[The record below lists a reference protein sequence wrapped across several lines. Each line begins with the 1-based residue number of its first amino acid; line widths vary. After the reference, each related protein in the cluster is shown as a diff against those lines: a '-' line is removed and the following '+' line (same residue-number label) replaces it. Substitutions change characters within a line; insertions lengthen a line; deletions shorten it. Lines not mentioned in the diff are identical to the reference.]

1 MTSNSTRLRI
11 AVSSGRSPGSPTTR
25 SWRPEPA
32 RPSTLEV
39 VAPKRPEETSD
50 RHQPEPHRP
59 GGLGRLAGWVKTHR
73 ASIAILVPVLVLV
86 GMVHALGM
94 NSNPQRLDD
103 EGTYVSQAWAV
114 LHWNTLAHYTYW
126 YDHPPLGWILV
137 GLYSA
142 ATGAFTRAPNAV
154 AAGRELM
161 LVLQLVSA
169 TLLYIMARRL
179 GLRRIAAVGA
189 VLLFSLSPLALEF
202 HRAVYLDNIATPFVL
217 AAFVLALSPQ
227 GRLAAFAG
235 SGFCFG
241 VAALCKETILV
252 LLPALVWQLWRGSD
266 QRTRRYSLAVAGS
279 VFVLTGSFYLLFAAL
294 RGELLPGPGHVSLVD
309 GIAFQLLSRKA
320 SGSPFDPS
328 SPSHQTIVSWLR
340 RDPWLV
346 PAALALL
353 PVCLAIRRVRPLA
366 AGLLVLA
373 VIVARPG
380 YLPIPFVIAVLPL
393 AALVVAAVI
402 DAAWGRLRSSDP
414 RRPATARWRRWAAAS
429 LRVARA
435 GMVGIVVVTAVN
447 VIGPGWRERD
457 HQLMAIDRDRP
468 MTQAEQWI
476 AANVPRAS
484 PILVDD
490 ALWVDLVRS
499 GRPPDRVVWF
509 WKLDRDPEIKARYP
523 DGWRHFQYV
532 VSTTAVRGSFYE
544 LPYVSAALEHGTVV
558 ASFGTGEDQVQ
569 ILRVQPDGNR

>member
-1 MTSNSTRLRI
+1 
-11 AVSSGRSPGSPTTR
+11 
-25 SWRPEPA
+25 
-32 RPSTLEV
+32 
-39 VAPKRPEETSD
+39 
-50 RHQPEPHRP
+50 
-59 GGLGRLAGWVKTHR
+59 
-73 ASIAILVPVLVLV
+73 
-86 GMVHALGM
+86 
-94 NSNPQRLDD
+94 
-103 EGTYVSQAWAV
+103 
-114 LHWNTLAHYTYW
+114 
-126 YDHPPLGWILV
+126 
-137 GLYSA
+137 
-142 ATGAFTRAPNAV
+142 
-154 AAGRELM
+154 
-161 LVLQLVSA
+161 
-169 TLLYIMARRL
+169 
-179 GLRRIAAVGA
+179 
-189 VLLFSLSPLALEF
+189 
-202 HRAVYLDNIATPFVL
+202 
-217 AAFVLALSPQ
+217 
-227 GRLAAFAG
+227 
-235 SGFCFG
+235 
-241 VAALCKETILV
+241 VAALCKETVLV

-266 QRTRRYSLAVAGS
+266 RRTRRYSLAVAGS

-294 RGELLPGPGHVSLVD
+294 RGELLPGQGHVSLVD
-309 GIAFQLLSRKA
+309 GIAFQLLSRKV

-366 AGLLVLA
+366 AGLVVLA

-380 YLPIPFVIAVLPL
+380 YLPIPFVIGVLPL
-393 AALVVAAVI
+393 AALVVAAVV

-414 RRPATARWRRWAAAS
+414 RPADARWRRWAAAW
-429 LRVARA
+429 LRVVRA
-435 GMVGIVVVTAVN
+435 ATVGIVVVAAVN
-447 VIGPGWRERD
+447 VIGPGWQERD
-457 HQLMAIDRDRP
+457 HQLMTIDRDRP

-476 AANVPRAS
+476 AANVPRTS

-499 GRPPDRVVWF
+499 GRPPTRVVWF

-523 DGWRHFQYV
+523 DGWRHFEYV

>member
-1 MTSNSTRLRI
+1 MRSNSTRLRV
-11 AVSSGRSPGSPTTR
+11 AVPPGRSAGHPATR

-32 RPSTLEV
+32 RPRPLEV
-39 VAPKRPEETSD
+39 VASKRLEETSD
-50 RHQPEPHRP
+50 RRQQEPHRP
-59 GGLGRLAGWVKTHR
+59 GGLRRLAGWVKAHR
-73 ASIAILVPVLVLV
+73 ASIALLLPVLVLV

-114 LHWNTLAHYTYW
+114 MHWNTLAHYTYW

-137 GLYSA
+137 AWYSA
-142 ATGAFTRAPNAV
+142 VSGAFERAPNAV
-154 AAGRELM
+154 AAGREFM
-161 LVLQLVSA
+161 LVLQIVSA
-169 TLLYIMARRL
+169 TLLYVLARRL
-179 GLRRIAAVGA
+179 GLRRIGAVGA

-217 AAFVLALSPQ
+217 AAFVLALSPE

-241 VAALCKETILV
+241 VAALCKETTVL
-252 LLPALVWQLWRGSD
+252 LLPALAWQLWRGAD
-266 QRTRRYSLAVAGS
+266 RRTRRYSLAVAGS

-294 RGELLPGPGHVSLVD
+294 RGELLPGPSHVSLVD
-309 GIAFQLLSRKA
+309 GIAFQLFSRKV

-328 SPSHQTIVSWLR
+328 STSHQTIVSWLQ
-340 RDPWLV
+340 RDPWFI

-353 PVCLAIRRVRPLA
+353 PVCLAIRRLRPLA

-373 VIVARPG
+373 VMVARPG
-380 YLPIPFVIAVLPL
+380 YLPIPFVIGVLPL
-393 AALVVAAVI
+393 AALVVAAAV
-402 DAAWGRLRSSDP
+402 DAAWGRLRSNP
-414 RRPATARWRRWAAAS
+414 LQPATARWRRWAAAS
-429 LRVARA
+429 LRVVRA
-435 GMVGIVVVTAVN
+435 GTVGIVVIAAVN
-447 VIGPGWRERD
+447 VVGPGWRERD
-457 HQLMAIDRDRP
+457 HRLSTIDRDRP

-476 AANVPRAS
+476 DANVPRTS

-499 GRPPDRVVWF
+499 GRPPTRVVWF

-523 DGWRHFQYV
+523 DGWRHFEYV

-569 ILRVQPDGNR
+569 ILRVQPDRKR

>member
-1 MTSNSTRLRI
+1 MTSTST
-11 AVSSGRSPGSPTTR
+11 TTR
-25 SWRPEPA
+25 
-32 RPSTLEV
+32 
-39 VAPKRPEETSD
+39 
-50 RHQPEPHRP
+50 HRP
-59 GGLGRLAGWVKTHR
+59 VTSGHPAPALVVVRDHVPAQRASRQGRPRRLLGWVAAHK
-73 ASIAILVPVLVLV
+73 ASIAILVPVLVV
-86 GMVHALGM
+86 VAVVHASGM
-94 NSNPQRLDD
+94 TAAPQRADD

-142 ATGAFTRAPNAV
+142 VTGAFARAPNAV
-154 AAGRELM
+154 AAGREFM

-169 TLLYIMARRL
+169 TLLYVLARRL
-179 GLRRIAAVGA
+179 GLRRVGAVGA

-266 QRTRRYSLAVAGS
+266 QRTRRYSLALAGS

-309 GIAFQLLSRKA
+309 GVAFQLLSRKV

-346 PAALALL
+346 PVALALL

-366 AGLLVLA
+366 AGLLVVA

-393 AALVVAAVI
+393 AALVVAAVV

-414 RRPATARWRRWAAAS
+414 RPADARWRRWAAAS
-429 LRVARA
+429 LRVVRA
-435 GMVGIVVVTAVN
+435 GTVAIVVVAAVN
-447 VIGPGWRERD
+447 VIGPGWREHD
-457 HQLMAIDRDRP
+457 HQLMMIDRDHP

-476 AANVPRAS
+476 DANVPRTS

-490 ALWVDLVRS
+490 ALWVDLVSS
-499 GRPPDRVVWF
+499 GRPPTRVVWF

-569 ILRVQPDGNR
+569 ILRVQPDDNR

>member
-1 MTSNSTRLRI
+1 M
-11 AVSSGRSPGSPTTR
+11 
-25 SWRPEPA
+25 
-32 RPSTLEV
+32 LEV
-39 VAPKRPEETSD
+39 VASKRPEETSD
-50 RHQPEPHRP
+50 RRQQEPHRP
-59 GGLGRLAGWVKTHR
+59 GGLRQLAGWAKGHR
-73 ASIAILVPVLVLV
+73 ASIALLLPVLVLV
-86 GMVHALGM
+86 GVVHALGM

-114 LHWNTLAHYTYW
+114 MHWNTLAHYTYW

-137 GLYSA
+137 ALYSA
-142 ATGAFTRAPNAV
+142 VSGAFTRAPNAV
-154 AAGRELM
+154 AAGREFM
-161 LVLQLVSA
+161 LVLQIVST
-169 TLLYIMARRL
+169 TLLYVLARRL
-179 GLRRIAAVGA
+179 GLRRIGAIGA

-202 HRAVYLDNIATPFVL
+202 HRTVYLDNIATPFVL
-217 AAFVLALSPQ
+217 AAFVLALSPE

-241 VAALCKETILV
+241 MAALCKETTLL
-252 LLPALVWQLWRGSD
+252 LLPALAWQLWRGSD
-266 QRTRRYSLAVAGS
+266 RRTRRYSLAVAGS

-294 RGELLPGPGHVSLVD
+294 RGELLPGPSHVSLVD
-309 GIAFQLLSRKA
+309 GIAFQLLSRRA
-320 SGSPFDPS
+320 SGSPLDPS
-328 SPSHQTIVSWLR
+328 STSHQTIVSWLQ
-340 RDPWLV
+340 RDPWLI

-373 VIVARPG
+373 VMVARPG
-380 YLPIPFVIAVLPL
+380 YLPIPFVIGVLPL
-393 AALVVAAVI
+393 AALVVAAAV
-402 DAAWGRLRSSDP
+402 DAAWGRLRSNQLQ
-414 RRPATARWRRWAAAS
+414 PATARWRRWAAAS
-429 LRVARA
+429 LRVVRA
-435 GMVGIVVVTAVN
+435 GTVGIVVIAAVN
-447 VIGPGWRERD
+447 VVGPGWRERD
-457 HQLMAIDRDRP
+457 HRLSTIDRDRP

-476 AANVPRAS
+476 DANVPRTS

-499 GRPPDRVVWF
+499 GRPPTRVVWF

-523 DGWRHFQYV
+523 DGWRHFEYV

-569 ILRVQPDGNR
+569 ILRVQPDGKR